1 MLKDL
6 VNGDTLHSIF
16 SQQLGDQVLARGRD
30 ISPNRVI
37 ECDFLIYGL
46 ATNLF
51 VILAVEW
58 QVFP

>member
-6 VNGDTLHSIF
+6 VNGDTLRSILG
-16 SQQLGDQVLARGRD
+16 QQLGDQVLARGRD
-30 ISPNRVI
+30 ISPHRVI
-37 ECDFLIYGL
+37 ECDFLIYGF

-58 QVFP
+58 QVLP

>member
-6 VNGDTLHSIF
+6 VNGDTLHSILG
-16 SQQLGDQVLARGRD
+16 QQLGDQVLARGRD
-30 ISPNRVI
+30 ISPHRVI

-51 VILAVEW
+51 VVLAVEW